1 MAQNILFPLCF
12 RFGSYLSQILME
24 FARIW
29 VILKAESCWAALIL
43 HRIGN
48 RTRYTIQIKIQNG
61 WYLLVRGDTPGDTSQ
76 PCTTLKSTFCCSV
89 MLPPPMVARPHRWTS
104 MMSAFLV
111 AAAVVAAVTSAVEAA
126 PEDASWLGKR
136 LASSHPK
143 NSRPKDL
150 YSFGIGE
157 LS

>member
-1 MAQNILFPLCF
+1 
-12 RFGSYLSQILME
+12 
-24 FARIW
+24 
-29 VILKAESCWAALIL
+29 
-43 HRIGN
+43 
-48 RTRYTIQIKIQNG
+48 
-61 WYLLVRGDTPGDTSQ
+61 
-76 PCTTLKSTFCCSV
+76 
-89 MLPPPMVARPHRWTS
+89 

-136 LASSHPK
+136 LASSPK

-157 LS
+157 STELG

>member
-1 MAQNILFPLCF
+1 
-12 RFGSYLSQILME
+12 
-24 FARIW
+24 
-29 VILKAESCWAALIL
+29 
-43 HRIGN
+43 
-48 RTRYTIQIKIQNG
+48 
-61 WYLLVRGDTPGDTSQ
+61 
-76 PCTTLKSTFCCSV
+76 

>member
-1 MAQNILFPLCF
+1 
-12 RFGSYLSQILME
+12 
-24 FARIW
+24 
-29 VILKAESCWAALIL
+29 
-43 HRIGN
+43 
-48 RTRYTIQIKIQNG
+48 
-61 WYLLVRGDTPGDTSQ
+61 
-76 PCTTLKSTFCCSV
+76 
-89 MLPPPMVARPHRWTS
+89 MLPPPTQTGPLRWTS

-136 LASSHPK
+136 LASSGAAK

-157 LS
+157 SGFLLTLNLLDCMEGSCAVRPTWSTLPD